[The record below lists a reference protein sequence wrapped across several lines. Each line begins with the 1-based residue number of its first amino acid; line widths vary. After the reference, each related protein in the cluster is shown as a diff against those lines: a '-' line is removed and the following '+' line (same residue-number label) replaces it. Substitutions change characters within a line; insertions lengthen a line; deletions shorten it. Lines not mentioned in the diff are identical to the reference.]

1 MSGHV
6 DICELVTGYPLDR
19 VVVFDTETTGT
30 NPWDDEILSIGICD
44 GRGNQ
49 LFSSYVQPVKHR
61 SWPDAERV
69 NGISPRDVVGSPK
82 LSEIAPTI
90 ENLLSGEKL
99 IVGYNTD
106 FDIRFLINGGA
117 LSAWPND
124 TFDVMREYATVHGT
138 SKSKYGDGY
147 KWSKLVQCSA
157 SYGYSFSAHDS
168 AEDAVATAHC
178 FRALLCDEAYLK
190 GFLSEKLDGLKEFR
204 VTQTK
209 ATKEA
214 IAAIVGE
221 SEATEEKAELRLG
234 AITRGKNKGTPRY
247 ECFVSDSCVGVSSPN
262 EVDKIRMLYCLSPE
276 EGSPKKVP
284 CRASLYCTDDYVSC
298 EISITARG
306 KLRDAVIS
314 TAKQER
320 EREGFEYRKIPAEV
334 RKKIEADSRPNT
346 QVNSCPNDSA
356 PTSTENGC
364 AAGCLISMVVAVI
377 LVVWGAW
384 NWLTGLFS

>member
-49 LFSSYVQPVKHR
+49 LFSSYVRPVRHR
-61 SWPDAERV
+61 SWPEAERI
-69 NGISPRDVVGSPK
+69 NGISPSSVIGSPK

-90 ENLLSGEKL
+90 ERLLSDDKL
-99 IVGYNTD
+99 VVGYNTD
-106 FDIRFLINGGA
+106 FDIRFLVNGGA
-117 LSAWPND
+117 LSDWPND

-138 SKSKYGDGY
+138 RKSKYGDGY
-147 KWSKLVQCSA
+147 KWSKLIHCA
-157 SYGYSFSAHDS
+157 AGYGYTFSAHSSSD
-168 AEDAVATAHC
+168 DAIATAHC

-247 ECFVSDSCVGVSSPN
+247 ECFVSDSCVGVSSPD

-284 CRASLYCTDDYVSC
+284 CRASLYCTDDYVNC
-298 EISITARG
+298 EVSITARG
-306 KLRDAVIS
+306 KLRDAVFS
-314 TAKQER
+314 SAKQER
-320 EREGFEYRKIPAEV
+320 ELEGFEYRTIPAEV

-346 QVNSCPNDSA
+346 QVNNIPNGDATSSSA
-356 PTSTENGC
+356 KGC
-364 AAGCLISMVVAVI
+364 ATGCTVFIVAVI
-377 LVVWGAW
+377 IVTIWGVL
-384 NWLTGLFS
+384 NWFTGLFS